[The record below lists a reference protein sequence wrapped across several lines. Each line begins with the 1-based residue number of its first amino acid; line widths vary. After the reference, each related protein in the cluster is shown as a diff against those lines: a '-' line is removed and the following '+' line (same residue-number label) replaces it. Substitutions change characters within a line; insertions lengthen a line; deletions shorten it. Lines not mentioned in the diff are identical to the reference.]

1 MLTVGFPGVDE
12 LRIQAPTARV
22 VGRCPCGCPTIDLAV
37 DDAAP
42 LAAVPERVV
51 EADVAGGE
59 GGLVLFVAEG
69 RLSGLEFWTVDD
81 VTPAEFPPPV
91 RILLG

>member
-1 MLTVGFPGVDE
+1 
-12 LRIQAPTARV
+12 
-22 VGRCPCGCPTIDLAV
+22 
-37 DDAAP
+37 
-42 LAAVPERVV
+42 
-51 EADVAGGE
+51 VAGGE

-81 VTPAEFPPPV
+81 VTPAEFPPSG